1 MNNTRR
7 GILAGIVGTAGALAL
22 PNALRAAP
30 LDKVKELGVLRIGLY
45 QDNRPWSWEVGG
57 RPQGIDVDLAIAIAE
72 SLGVKPDIALFPAD
86 ENVSGDLRNAI
97 WRGGLLGFR
106 RCDLM
111 LHVPFDMQFAAQE
124 ERSVFIAPYFR
135 EEFTAI
141 CSSQT
146 KDCNMPPQRFVGNKV
161 GAEID
166 SIPDFYLVG
175 GFGGILRSDVVHFP
189 TGYAAA
195 EAVHDGGVEMAVT
208 SRAQIEASM
217 FDRPDS
223 KAKIRTSPLPMM
235 ASDGWDIGMAVR
247 DDSRSLG
254 AAVEDVVSQMI
265 EDDQLPALFARHGV
279 NWQPAAV
286 TKSIA

>member
-1 MNNTRR
+1 MTTRR
-7 GILAGIVGTAGALAL
+7 GVLAGIIGAAGAVVL
-22 PNALRAAP
+22 PNPLAAAP
-30 LDKVKELGVLRIGLY
+30 LDKVKAAGVLRVGLY
-45 QDNRPWSWEVGG
+45 QDNRPWSWEEGG
-57 RPQGIDVDLAIAIAE
+57 RPRGIDVDLAVAIAAA
-72 SLGVKPDIALFPAD
+72 LGVKPDIALFPAD
-86 ENVSGDLRNAI
+86 ENVSGDLRNVI

-124 ERSVFIAPYFR
+124 ERSVFIAPYFH

-141 CSSQT
+141 CGSQT
-146 KDCNMPPQRFVGNKV
+146 KDCNMPPQRFVGSKV
-161 GAEID
+161 GAELD

-195 EAVHDGGVEMAVT
+195 QAVHDGEVEMAVS

-223 KAKIRTSPLPMM
+223 KAKLRTSPLPLL

-265 EDDQLPALFARHGV
+265 EDGELPALFSKYGV
-279 NWQPAAV
+279 NWQAAAV
-286 TKSIA
+286 TMSIA

>member
-1 MNNTRR
+1 VTTRR
-7 GILAGIVGTAGALAL
+7 GVLAGIIGAAGAVAL
-22 PNALRAAP
+22 PNPLAAAP
-30 LDKVKELGVLRIGLY
+30 LDKVKAAGVLRVGLY
-45 QDNRPWSWEVGG
+45 QDNRPWSWEEGG
-57 RPQGIDVDLAIAIAE
+57 RPRGIDVDLAVAIAAA
-72 SLGVKPDIALFPAD
+72 LGVKPDIALFPAD
-86 ENVSGDLRNAI
+86 ESVSDDLRNVI

-111 LHVPFDMQFAAQE
+111 LHVPFDMQFAGQE
-124 ERSVFIAPYFR
+124 ERSVFIAPYFH

-146 KDCNMPPQRFVGNKV
+146 KDCNMPPQRFVGSKV

-195 EAVHDGGVEMAVT
+195 QAVHDGEVEMAVS

-223 KAKIRTSPLPMM
+223 KAKLRTSPLPLL

-265 EDDQLPALFARHGV
+265 EDGQLPALFSKYGV
-279 NWQPAAV
+279 NWQAAAV
-286 TKSIA
+286 TRAIA